1 MRLFVINILFFTAIC
16 LSKASFGQ
24 HDSSLLVLSELP
36 NKYFKEV
43 DKKIDVYSNR
53 ITGKTEKTLLKLS
66 RWEKKI
72 QVALEKVNPGA
83 AQRLFGPGR
92 TTFSS
97 MLAKYQSG
105 TGIVE
110 KSKARYDSYRDKLTT
125 SLKYIEAKKTYLDS
139 SILKPL
145 LNASKKAENL
155 ELDIANTEA
164 IEKFVKERKKEL
176 INETIKYLGKNKYLS
191 KINKESYYYIETL
204 RNYKELFKDPSKA
217 EETAVK
223 LLNEIPGF
231 DKFLKQNG
239 MIASLFGGSGN
250 GNAASQLAGLQ
261 TRDGIQNLIQ
271 DKIAAG
277 GSNAQAIFE
286 KQLQAANDQIN
297 LLKSKV
303 EKLGGTNSNTQVPD
317 FKPNTQKSKT
327 FRQRVEFG
335 TNVQFGKT
343 SKWVPNA
350 ANVGLSMGYK
360 LNDKSIIGLGI
371 AYKLGIGSIEKISF
385 THESIGF
392 RSFIDWKLKN
402 QFFLTGG
409 YEMNFNAGFK
419 NINQLKEL
427 SKWQRSCLLGFTKK
441 YRINNKLKGN
451 IQLLFDFL
459 YRSHNPTTQPVV
471 YRIGYNF

>member
-1 MRLFVINILFFTAIC
+1 MRLLVINILFFTAIC

-239 MIASLFGGSGN
+239 MIASLFGNGGN
-250 GNAASQLAGLQ
+250 GNTQDIAGLQ
-261 TRDGIQNLIQ
+261 NRRSITSLIESKYSGLQNNSRELINQ
-271 DKIAAG
+271 HIND
-277 GSNAQAIFE
+277 AQNELERLKARG
-286 KQLQAANDQIN
+286 KD
-297 LLKSKV
+297 LLVKS
-303 EKLGGTNSNTQVPD
+303 EATKLDN
-317 FKPNTQKSKT
+317 FKPNPYKSKT
-327 FRQRVEFG
+327 FFQRLEFG
-335 TNVQFGKT
+335 GNLQFTK
-343 SKWVPNA
+343 SSIAVPKI
-350 ANVGLSMGYK
+350 ANIAITIGYNLSS
-360 LNDKSIIGLGI
+360 NSIIGFGLN
-371 AYKLGIGSIEKISF
+371 YKLGIGTIDKFNFSNEG
-385 THESIGF
+385 IGL
-392 RSFIDWKLKN
+392 RNFIDWKLKG
-402 QFFLTGG
+402 QLFVSGG
-409 YEMNFNAGFK
+409 IEMNHYVSFNSLA
-419 NINQLKEL
+419 QLRDIQ
-427 SKWQRSCLLGFTKK
+427 KWKTSAVLGLTKK
-441 YRINNKLKGN
+441 YRINSKIKGS
-451 IQLLFDFL
+451 IQLLYDFL
-459 YRSHNPTTQPVV
+459 HNTKQPWTSPFIS
-471 YRIGYNF
+471 RFGYTF

>member
-1 MRLFVINILFFTAIC
+1 MRLLVINILLFTAIC
-16 LSKASFGQ
+16 LTKVSFGQ

-36 NKYFKEV
+36 SKYFKEV
-43 DKKIDVYSNR
+43 DKKIDLYSYR

-72 QVALEKVNPGA
+72 QVALEKVNPAA

-105 TGIVE
+105 TEIVE

-223 LLNEIPGF
+223 LLHEIPGF

-239 MIASLFGGSGN
+239 MIASLFGNGGSGN
-250 GNAASQLAGLQ
+250 TQDIAGLQ
-261 TRDGIQNLIQ
+261 TSSSLSSMIQS
-271 DKIAAG
+271 KISAG
-277 GSNAQAIFE
+277 GPNAQQVFAE
-286 KQLQAANDQIN
+286 KMKNVQNEISQLKD
-297 LLKSKV
+297 KV
-303 EKLGGTNSNTQVPD
+303 AKHGGSTGSTEIPD
-317 FKPNTQKSKT
+317 FKPNPQKSKT
-327 FRQRVEFG
+327 FFQRLEFG
-335 TNVQFGKT
+335 VNLQTQRSSAYF
-343 SKWVPNA
+343 PA
-350 ANVGLSMGYK
+350 ATTFAGTVGYK
-360 LNDKSIIGLGI
+360 LNSSGIIGFGFSYRLG
-371 AYKLGIGSIEKISF
+371 LGDWNKIKV
-385 THESIGF
+385 THEGVGF
-392 RSFIDWKLKN
+392 RSFIDWKLKGKIYIS
-402 QFFLTGG
+402 GG
-409 YEMNFNAGFK
+409 YEMQYNDA
-419 NINQLKEL
+419 INSFAALKTQ
-427 SKWQRSCLLGFTKK
+427 SNWQMSGLIGVTKK
-441 YRINNKLKGN
+441 YSIGKMKKGN
-451 IQLLFDFL
+451 LQILFDFL
-459 YRSHNPTTQPVV
+459 SQTHLPKTSMIIFRTGV
-471 YRIGYNF
+471 NF

>member
-1 MRLFVINILFFTAIC
+1 MRLLVINILFFTGIC

-43 DKKIDVYSNR
+43 DKKIDLYSNR

-72 QVALEKVNPGA
+72 QVALEKVNPAA

-105 TGIVE
+105 TEIVE

-145 LNASKKAENL
+145 LNTSKKAENL

-176 INETIKYLGKNKYLS
+176 INETIKYLGKNKHLS

-223 LLNEIPGF
+223 LLHEIPGF

-239 MIASLFGGSGN
+239 MIASLFGNGGSGL
-250 GNAASQLAGLQ
+250 ASNLNGLQ
-261 TRDGIQNLIQ
+261 SRLDLDGLIQNRLAIGGPNAQ
-271 DKIAAG
+271 EIMQQQMQKANELLNKLKQNVQKFN
-277 GSNAQAIFE
+277 GSNSNVQLPEFKPNNQKTKTFGQRLVYGGNLQFARSNKYLPNSAEIGCSIGYKMSDKQTLGFGVSYRLGMGTIDHITLSHQGLGLRSFLDWELKKQFYITGGFE
-286 KQLQAANDQIN
+286 KNFIASFKNFGE
-297 LLKSKV
+297 LKSKS
-303 EKLGGTNSNTQVPD
+303 L
-317 FKPNTQKSKT
+317 
-327 FRQRVEFG
+327 
-335 TNVQFGKT
+335 
-343 SKWVPNA
+343 
-350 ANVGLSMGYK
+350 
-360 LNDKSIIGLGI
+360 
-371 AYKLGIGSIEKISF
+371 
-385 THESIGF
+385 
-392 RSFIDWKLKN
+392 
-402 QFFLTGG
+402 
-409 YEMNFNAGFK
+409 
-419 NINQLKEL
+419 
-427 SKWQRSCLLGFTKK
+427 WQRSALLGLTKK
-441 YRINNKLKGN
+441 YNIKSKMKGN
-451 IQLLFDFL
+451 IQVLFDFL
-459 YRSHNPTTQPVV
+459 YKENTLTKQPII

>member
-83 AQRLFGPGR
+83 AEHLFGPGR

-239 MIASLFGGSGN
+239 MIASLFGNGGSGN
-250 GNAASQLAGLQ
+250 TQDIAGLQ
-261 TRDGIQNLIQ
+261 TSSSLSSMIQS
-271 DKIAAG
+271 KISAG
-277 GSNAQAIFE
+277 GPNAQQVFAE
-286 KQLQAANDQIN
+286 KMKNVQNEISQLKD
-297 LLKSKV
+297 KV
-303 EKLGGTNSNTQVPD
+303 AKQGGSTGSTEIPD
-317 FKPNTQKSKT
+317 FKPNPQKSKT
-327 FRQRVEFG
+327 FFQRLEFG
-335 TNVQFGKT
+335 VNLQTQRSSAYF
-343 SKWVPNA
+343 PA
-350 ANVGLSMGYK
+350 ATTLAGTVGYK
-360 LNDKSIIGLGI
+360 LNSSGIIGFGFSYRLG
-371 AYKLGIGSIEKISF
+371 LGDWNKIKV
-385 THESIGF
+385 THEGVGF
-392 RSFIDWKLKN
+392 RSFIDWKLKK
-402 QFFLTGG
+402 QLFLSGG
-409 YEMNFNAGFK
+409 FEMNYDVSIKKLVELK
-419 NINQLKEL
+419 NMQSWQQSGLIGLNKKFQINK
-427 SKWQRSCLLGFTKK
+427 KFT
-441 YRINNKLKGN
+441 GN
-451 IQLLFDFL
+451 IQLLYDFL
-459 YRSHNPTTQPVV
+459 HSNQVPRKQAIV
-471 YRIGYNF
+471 YRVGYNF